1 MNGAMHSLAAKALSV
16 GIVAMLG
23 AAGLAWHECVL
34 LAAAAAAAHRLF
46 LWRMDVGSPWDAWR
60 AGVRCLVAGLF
71 GLLAAVALFA
81 IIVAGLAGYWQ
92 MGNHHACATLA
103 LVAAAGALLVLVQ
116 VDWQAR
122 WAETRFWAIVA
133 GGIAVTF
140 EALRP
145 GLDLLPCLVAT
156 GIGTWLA
163 LVSWRMVRTQAGDL
177 LRSGARM

>member
-1 MNGAMHSLAAKALSV
+1 MRSSAAKALSV
-16 GIVAMLG
+16 GIVATLG

-46 LWRMDVGSPWDAWR
+46 LWRMDDGAPWDAWR
-60 AGVRCLVAGLF
+60 AGVRCLFAGLF

-81 IIVAGLAGYWQ
+81 IIAAGLAGYWQ
-92 MGNHHACATLA
+92 MGHHHARATLA
-103 LVAAAGALLVLVQ
+103 LVAAAAALVVLVQ

-140 EALRP
+140 AALRP
-145 GLDLLPCLVAT
+145 DQELLPCLVSA

-163 LVSWRMVRTQAGDL
+163 LASWRMVRTQARDL
-177 LRSGARM
+177 LRSDARM